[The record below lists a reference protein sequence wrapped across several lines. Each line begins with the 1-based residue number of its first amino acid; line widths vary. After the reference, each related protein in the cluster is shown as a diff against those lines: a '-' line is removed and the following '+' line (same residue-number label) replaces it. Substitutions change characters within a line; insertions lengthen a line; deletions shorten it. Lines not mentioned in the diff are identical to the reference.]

1 MSSPIMMLNMSEN
14 SDYINMVYNY
24 DWSSTPLGP
33 MDSWD
38 PALKNATNLCLKTE
52 FPMCIYFDPPNW
64 ILLYN
69 KAFAPILKTKH
80 PAFGKLAKDIWCEI
94 FETRMSI
101 EFNSVITSG
110 KGFFLRDQLC
120 TLQRDGY
127 DEDAYFSYT
136 YSPIFKSDG
145 TICALWCLAQETTQ
159 KALNTR
165 RLKMLGEFGHLTSNI
180 ESLESAC
187 HVITKALR
195 DNDDIPYSLIYFV
208 KHKLNTSSESLIAH
222 LIATTFDDDDKKI
235 RNIPDYLPESNETI
249 DLVKDANKRYDT
261 YIELKRISGTYSFLK
276 CDSWPIYF
284 VLKEEKSLKILL
296 NDESQAILFP
306 MKIFLDKE
314 HVLSVVLIYGISR
327 TRSLDDR
334 YIEFFNLVTNQIYV
348 LLQHG
353 KSIEDE
359 KKQTKLLADLN
370 YQKISFFQG
379 ISHELKTPL
388 TLMLSPLDDVI
399 NTHTQEPLLMSHLQ
413 IIRRNAHRLLKLINA
428 LLQFSNI
435 ETNQLKA
442 NYRETNIAEF
452 THELASDFTSMAK
465 SLGLN
470 YNIDI
475 PNSDEFN
482 LALGDK
488 IYLDHD
494 IFETIMFNL
503 CSNAFKHTW
512 NGQITIRLYIDY
524 MNKKKKMVVLEVS
537 DTGVGIPESAL
548 PNIFQRFY
556 RVESQVARS
565 HEGTGIGLALVK
577 ELITLHGGD
586 ITVTSVINQGT
597 TFKCWFPIGC
607 EHLLIDQIPS
617 NQMENQINQDQ
628 KLYIN
633 RQLYLEES
641 SQWKIS
647 QDVKIRND
655 RKYKVL
661 IVDDNNDMR
670 DYLTDLL
677 NEFEIYRA
685 CDGQDAIRVLNTLKK
700 LPDLILS
707 DVMMPNMNG
716 YELLNRLRSDVKT
729 QLIPIILLSANAS
742 ETSKIEGLDRGADD
756 YLIKPFSTRNL
767 ITRIRANIECSVL
780 RRKISFHRYKQEDIK
795 ILLLTI
801 SNMILS
807 ESNLDKTL
815 VYITKEIYCRIPCE
829 RIFIISNESFKNNKI
844 VFPSEN
850 DSEDLTPPIINQFM
864 GFSDYDNKNS
874 QLFTESQNY
883 FNENSGINIS
893 LDIYCDEVQKNVSI
907 LSVEIR
913 LNNGFWGWIKVYRSQ
928 NSFWYDSEIELLQ
941 QISNHISLAITY
953 AKLLE
958 EISEKKIQVK
968 VAEIA
973 NNAKTQI
980 LANTSHELRT
990 PLGAIV
996 GITSS
1001 LVGTTLTTD
1010 QRDML
1015 DIILHA
1021 ADVVLSIVNNVLNV
1035 AKLEAKKIILVII
1048 SFDLLN
1054 SLDSTIIMFGNKAA
1068 AKNIELIVN
1077 CEIDMLP
1084 RYVNSDPERLN
1095 QVLTHLLSNSVK
1107 FTSEGVIILKISM
1120 LPHEFIE
1127 EKNEEN
1133 DQVVKK
1139 GKLLFELSDT
1149 GIGINPEY
1157 IKYAWESFSQGD
1169 MSITKK
1175 QDGAGLG
1182 LSICKN
1188 LIEINGG
1195 EIKVESQLGKG
1206 SKFSFTWNV
1215 ELLPKESLS
1224 TETQFNEQLSY
1235 VLPNSIR
1242 KKRILI
1248 IHSVENVRN
1257 SILNYLKSVEKVDT
1271 FNSFEKGIEVVK
1283 IYKEL
1288 YYHFTYDIIFIG
1300 LYENNKEEVINF
1312 ITELKKLLINSNN
1325 LAIIFVIF
1333 PCEERIMLARELMRK
1348 FLGTFVVYTPIT
1360 LNKLI
1365 NQFMH
1370 MGIS

>member
-1 MSSPIMMLNMSEN
+1 MEC
-14 SDYINMVYNY
+14 YI
-24 DWSSTPLGP
+24 
-33 MDSWD
+33 
-38 PALKNATNLCLKTE
+38 
-52 FPMCIYFDPPNW
+52 
-64 ILLYN
+64 
-69 KAFAPILKTKH
+69 
-80 PAFGKLAKDIWCEI
+80 AFGKLAKDIWYEI
-94 FETRMSI
+94 FESRMSI

-110 KGFFLRDQLC
+110 KGFYSRDQLC

-195 DNDDIPYSLIYFV
+195 NNDDIPYNLIYFV
-208 KHKLNTSSESLIAH
+208 KHKLNSSSESLIAN
-222 LIATTFDDDDKKI
+222 LIATTFDDDNKKK
-235 RNIPDYLPESNETI
+235 RNFPDYLPESNEII
-249 DLVKDANKRYDT
+249 DLAKDVNKRYDT

-284 VLKEEKSLKILL
+284 VLKEDKCIKILL

-306 MKIFLDKE
+306 LKIFLDKE
-314 HVLSVVLIYGISR
+314 NVLSVVLIYGISR

-334 YIEFFNLVTNQIYV
+334 YMEFFNLVTNQIYV

-359 KKQTKLLADLN
+359 KKKTKILADLN
-370 YQKISFFQG
+370 NQKISFFQG
-379 ISHELKTPL
+379 ISHELK
-388 TLMLSPLDDVI
+388 S
-399 NTHTQEPLLMSHLQ
+399 
-413 IIRRNAHRLLKLINA
+413 
-428 LLQFSNI
+428 
-435 ETNQLKA
+435 
-442 NYRETNIAEF
+442 
-452 THELASDFTSMAK
+452 
-465 SLGLN
+465 
-470 YNIDI
+470 
-475 PNSDEFN
+475 
-482 LALGDK
+482 
-488 IYLDHD
+488 
-494 IFETIMFNL
+494 
-503 CSNAFKHTW
+503 
-512 NGQITIRLYIDY
+512 
-524 MNKKKKMVVLEVS
+524 
-537 DTGVGIPESAL
+537 
-548 PNIFQRFY
+548 
-556 RVESQVARS
+556 
-565 HEGTGIGLALVK
+565 
-577 ELITLHGGD
+577 
-586 ITVTSVINQGT
+586 
-597 TFKCWFPIGC
+597 
-607 EHLLIDQIPS
+607 
-617 NQMENQINQDQ
+617 
-628 KLYIN
+628 
-633 RQLYLEES
+633 
-641 SQWKIS
+641 
-647 QDVKIRND
+647 
-655 RKYKVL
+655 
-661 IVDDNNDMR
+661 
-670 DYLTDLL
+670 
-677 NEFEIYRA
+677 
-685 CDGQDAIRVLNTLKK
+685 
-700 LPDLILS
+700 
-707 DVMMPNMNG
+707 
-716 YELLNRLRSDVKT
+716 
-729 QLIPIILLSANAS
+729 
-742 ETSKIEGLDRGADD
+742 LDRGADD
-756 YLIKPFSTRNL
+756 YLVKPFSARDL
-767 ITRIRANIECSVL
+767 ISRIRANIECSIL
-780 RRKISFHRYKQEDIK
+780 RRKILFHRYKQEDVK
-795 ILLLTI
+795 LLLLTI

-807 ESNLDKTL
+807 ESDLDKTL
-815 VYITKEIYCRIPCE
+815 LYITKEIYRRLPCE
-829 RIFIISNESFKNNKI
+829 RIFIISNESSKKNKI
-844 VFPSEN
+844 VVPCEN
-850 DSEDLTPPIINQFM
+850 DSEDLTPIINPFM
-864 GFSDYDNKNS
+864 GFNDYDNKNS
-874 QLFTESQNY
+874 RQFTESQNY
-883 FNENSGINIS
+883 FNENSGVNIS
-893 LDIYCDEVQKNVSI
+893 LDVYCDEVHKNVSI

-913 LNNGFWGWIKVYRSQ
+913 LNNGFWGWIKIHRSQ
-928 NSFWYDSEIELLQ
+928 NSVWYDSEIELLQ
-941 QISNHISLAITY
+941 QISNHISLAVTY

-958 EISEKKIQVK
+958 EVGEKEIQVK

-990 PLGAIV
+990 PLSAIV

-1015 DIILHA
+1015 NIILNA

-1035 AKLEAKKIILVII
+1035 AKLEAKKISLVKK

-1068 AKNIELIVN
+1068 TKNIELIVN

-1107 FTSEGVIILKISM
+1107 FTSEGVIVLKISM
-1120 LPHEFIE
+1120 QPHEFIE

-1133 DQVVKK
+1133 DQVIKK

-1149 GIGINPEY
+1149 GIGINPQY
-1157 IKYAWESFSQGD
+1157 IKHAWESFSQGD

-1188 LIEINGG
+1188 LVEINGG
-1195 EIKVESQLGKG
+1195 KINLESQLGKG

-1215 ELLPKESLS
+1215 ELLPMKSLS

-1235 VLPNSIR
+1235 VLPHAIR

-1271 FNSFEKGIEVVK
+1271 FNSFKKGIETIK

-1288 YYHFTYDIIFIG
+1288 YYQFTYDLVFIG

-1312 ITELKKLLINSNN
+1312 ITELKKLLINNNN
-1325 LAIIFVIF
+1325 LAIVFVIF
-1333 PCEERIMLARELMRK
+1333 PSEERIMLARELMRK

-1370 MGIS
+1370 MGIN